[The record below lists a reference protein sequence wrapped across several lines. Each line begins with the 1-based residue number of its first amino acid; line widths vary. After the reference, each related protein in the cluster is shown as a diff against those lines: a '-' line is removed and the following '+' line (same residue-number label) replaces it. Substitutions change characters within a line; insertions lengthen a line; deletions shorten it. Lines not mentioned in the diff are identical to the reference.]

1 MAIVSA
7 KDDAAAVAIVFM
19 NTILGGAGGAIAA
32 LGVNWVNYS
41 LRKGKIAYW
50 SLLTCINGGLAGM
63 VALCAGCNV
72 LHPGA
77 AFAIG
82 IIGGFTMYWV
92 SNVLKRLGVDDPLGK
107 LDTEFDRQFSWHNF
121 EPFQYQNSNV
131 MNGNRHLNP
140 LKLCQR
146 FDIPIFIPVT
156 A

>member
-1 MAIVSA
+1 MGGFILFLGFLAFNGGSQLAIVSGP
-7 KDDAAAVAIVFM
+7 DDAAAVAIVFM

-32 LGVNWVNYS
+32 LGTNWTNHT
-41 LRKGKIAYW
+41 LRKGKVAYW

-107 LDTEFDRQFSWHNF
+107 
-121 EPFQYQNSNV
+121 
-131 MNGNRHLNP
+131 
-140 LKLCQR
+140 K
-146 FDIPIFIPVT
+146 
-156 A
+156 

>member
-1 MAIVSA
+1 MAIVSDA
-7 KDDAAAVAIVFM
+7 GDAAAVAIVFM

-32 LGVNWVNYS
+32 LGTNWVNHS

-107 LDTEFDRQFSWHNF
+107 HKIEFARRTQIKDTIVSLKFCA
-121 EPFQYQNSNV
+121 NS
-131 MNGNRHLNP
+131 P
-140 LKLCQR
+140 L
-146 FDIPIFIPVT
+146 F
-156 A
+156 

>member
-1 MAIVSA
+1 MAIVSDA
-7 KDDAAAVAIVFM
+7 GDAAAVAIVFM

-32 LGVNWVNYS
+32 LGTNWVNHS

-107 LDTEFDRQFSWHNF
+107 HKTK
-121 EPFQYQNSNV
+121 PFLSFARIRHPQND
-131 MNGNRHLNP
+131 HF
-140 LKLCQR
+140 K
-146 FDIPIFIPVT
+146 
-156 A
+156 